1 MTPIHKLISSFTKKS
16 DKSKTPEIPSDRRK
30 LLLELQKAIGVRF
43 KSPLILN
50 QSLMHRSYVHGK
62 AADRHM
68 SNERMEF
75 LGDSVLGLVVNDYLY
90 NRYPDRDEG
99 DLTKI
104 KSLVVSRQVLA
115 KKATE
120 IGLGKYLLLSA
131 GEVESGGRKR
141 SSIIADAMEAVIGAI
156 YIDRGLEAAREFI
169 RREILVGLHEI
180 TGAEEHTNY
189 KSLLQELVQGS
200 RKVHPVYRIQSE
212 KGPDHDKQFIVDV
225 SIAGRIY
232 GRGTGKSKKE
242 AEQSAAKSALE
253 RLAAGGAKLST
264 VGAPGGGAAAA
275 GERAPREH
283 RDGRDQRESRE
294 HRESREPREHREP
307 REGREHRAA
316 RDAESREH
324 REPREGRDR
333 RDREGREHRGSAH
346 AAQAAPARTP
356 LADDDGHDAT
366 PGGNGRP
373 RHRERREDRVRQV
386 G

>member
-1 MTPIHKLISSFTKKS
+1 MTPIHKLISSLTKKS
-16 DKSKTPEIPSDRRK
+16 DKSKTEIPPDRRK
-30 LLLELQKAIGVRF
+30 ILLELQKTIGVRF
-43 KSPLILN
+43 KNLDILN

-62 AADRHM
+62 AVEKHT

-90 NRYPDRDEG
+90 HRYPDRDEG

-115 KKATE
+115 KKAQE
-120 IGLGKYLLLSA
+120 IGLGKFLLLSS

-141 SSIIADAMEAVIGAI
+141 SSIIADAMEAVIGAV

-212 KGPDHDKQFIVDV
+212 RGPDHEKQFVIDV

-232 GRGTGKSKKE
+232 GRGTGTSKKE

-253 RLAAGGAKLST
+253 RLAAGGAKL
-264 VGAPGGGAAAA
+264 APGASAASGTSGTDRPHRPAGERA
-275 GERAPREH
+275 SREGGERAPRKPAGAHASNGSHGAHESSGGHGADAAEPETARHHPAETDDRDH
-283 RDGRDQRESRE
+283 RRGSHRARRES
-294 HRESREPREHREP
+294 H
-307 REGREHRAA
+307 
-316 RDAESREH
+316 
-324 REPREGRDR
+324 
-333 RDREGREHRGSAH
+333 AH
-346 AAQAAPARTP
+346 QAS
-356 LADDDGHDAT
+356 
-366 PGGNGRP
+366 
-373 RHRERREDRVRQV
+373 
-386 G
+386 

>member
-1 MTPIHKLISSFTKKS
+1 MTPIQKFISSLRFKKDPRWKNITK
-16 DKSKTPEIPSDRRK
+16 DRRD
-30 LLLELQKAIGVRF
+30 LLLEFQRQIGVRF
-43 KSPLILN
+43 KDPELLN

-62 AADRHM
+62 AADRGL

-75 LGDSVLGLVVNDYLY
+75 LGDSVLGLVVNEYLY

-115 KKATE
+115 KKAEE

-156 YIDRGLEAAREFI
+156 YLDRGIEPAREFI

-225 SIAGRIY
+225 SISGRTY

-242 AEQSAAKSALE
+242 AEQSAAKAALQN
-253 RLAAGGAKLST
+253 LA
-264 VGAPGGGAAAA
+264 
-275 GERAPREH
+275 E
-283 RDGRDQRESRE
+283 RDGAR
-294 HRESREPREHREP
+294 PA
-307 REGREHRAA
+307 REGRGDGRERGHGREA
-316 RDAESREH
+316 REGHAREH
-324 REPREGRDR
+324 GRD
-333 RDREGREHRGSAH
+333 G
-346 AAQAAPARTP
+346 Q
-356 LADDDGHDAT
+356 
-366 PGGNGRP
+366 
-373 RHRERREDRVRQV
+373 RHRMARQS